1 MDMQTIQD
9 WWHWLVTEGPDISN
23 AWKGIAAIVAF
34 VTLVGGY
41 IFASRSKPTA
51 PAVNQVVV
59 SLSADDLAALV
70 QSRLPKAGKEVAQ
83 DGTVE
88 EFRRSLE
95 YISAHRKLLEPP
107 PLAVEN
113 FPKEMDVYDWTPGKV
128 LKIRLPRPLGER
140 VFEGTLRVRHYLI
153 FPGLAGSILL
163 SWLTPEFSGYIGAA
177 VGFAFW
183 VRNNRRGA
191 ILKLDF
197 ENKKWSISS
206 PAAASWFPVL
216 PREIWVKEGAVDGQP
231 TLTLGIERYA
241 IANVPAD
248 PTARLKLVTFT
259 NSLLWA

>member
-140 VFEGTLRVRHYLI
+140 VFEGLFCLPHYLI

-197 ENKKWSISS
+197 EKKKYSFLSS
-206 PAAASWFPVL
+206 ASWTFYRTL
-216 PREIWVKEGAVDGQP
+216 PREVLLKETAVGGQP
-231 TLTLGIERYA
+231 ALTLAIEGGLTLSMRRP
-241 IANVPAD
+241 VR
-248 PTARLKLVTFT
+248 RLG
-259 NSLLWA
+259 